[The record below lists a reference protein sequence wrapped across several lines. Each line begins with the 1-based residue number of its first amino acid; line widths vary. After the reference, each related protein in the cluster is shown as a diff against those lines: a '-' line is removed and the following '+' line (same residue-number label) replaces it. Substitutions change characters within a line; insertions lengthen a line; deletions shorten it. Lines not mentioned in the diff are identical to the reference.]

1 MSAEQVTYGK
11 VALVVGASS
20 GIGKACAE
28 YLKDQ
33 GYHVYG
39 AARRITPELAAG
51 PGEPGREGGFLRW
64 LQMDVREGASVGA
77 AVQKVLDAEGG
88 LGVLV
93 HAAGYGLAGSV
104 EDTSPEEAL
113 AQFETNFFG
122 PLRMYRAV
130 LPTMRRQGGG
140 RIVVITSVA
149 GFVPLPFQSMYSAS
163 KYALEAMTESLRME
177 VASLGIK
184 VSMVEPG
191 DISTG
196 FTAARAWTAQ
206 AAADASPYKKRCE
219 RAVASMVK
227 SETKGPGPQIVVK
240 DVARLLRMKN
250 PPARVITG
258 FDYKMV
264 GFLKRIVPDWFLE
277 YVLVKMYS

>member
-1 MSAEQVTYGK
+1 MSANDVSYEK
-11 VALVVGASS
+11 VVFVAGASS
-20 GIGKACAE
+20 GIGKACAD

-39 AARRITPELAAG
+39 AARRVTPDMVAG
-51 PGEPGREGGFLRW
+51 PGDTGQNGGFLRW
-64 LQMDVREGASVGA
+64 LQLDVRDDSSVKA
-77 AVQKVLDAEGG
+77 AVQKVLEAEGG
-88 LGVLV
+88 LGVLI

-104 EDTSPEEAL
+104 EDTSPLEAL

-130 LPTMRRQGGG
+130 LPAMRRQGGG
-140 RIVVITSVA
+140 RIIVVTSVA

-177 VASLGIK
+177 VAPLGIK

-196 FTAARAWTAQ
+196 FTSARAWTAE
-206 AAADASPYKKRCE
+206 ARVDASPYKERCR
-219 RAVASMVK
+219 RAVAAMEK

-250 PPARVITG
+250 PPPRVITG

-264 GFLKRIVPDWFLE
+264 GFLKRIVPDRFLE